1 MRKGQRGC
9 KKGPGRIHSTL
20 TVGGADIEGTGVDAV
35 EEDEAPEVVVMV
47 ADAGADIGDDGP
59 SSMRL
64 NRD

>member
-1 MRKGQRGC
+1 
-9 KKGPGRIHSTL
+9 
-20 TVGGADIEGTGVDAV
+20 VGGADIEEGTGVDAV